1 MYFFAFVLI
10 GVLIYSISQMV
21 SKEDRRLKLQ
31 KARVALT
38 GAQTAPTPLVVEQT
52 KTDSIVNFEEC
63 LARKL
68 DTDPLWIT
76 SDYDLTNGHFQAHA
90 YVYRAGGRNSAPSE
104 NYVYLDAS
112 FVFNE
117 ETSETKIT
125 WSFSVKATKAFPDSR
140 GDITEVQDTMAQATN
155 RIREKFGAPIL
166 AD

>member
-1 MYFFAFVLI
+1 MYFLVFVLI
-10 GVLIYSISQMV
+10 GALIYSISQIV
-21 SKEDRRLKLQ
+21 SKEDRLQ
-31 KARVALT
+31 KVQNARLALY
-38 GAQTAPTPLVVEQT
+38 GSPKAPTPLVVRQT
-52 KTDSIVNFEEC
+52 KTDSFANFEEC
-63 LARKL
+63 LLKKT
-68 DTDPLWIT
+68 DKDPLWVT

-90 YVYRAGGRNSAPSE
+90 YVYRASSKNSAPSE

-125 WSFSVKATKAFPDSR
+125 WSFSVKATRAFPDSS
-140 GDITEVQDTMAQATN
+140 GDITEVRDTMAQATT